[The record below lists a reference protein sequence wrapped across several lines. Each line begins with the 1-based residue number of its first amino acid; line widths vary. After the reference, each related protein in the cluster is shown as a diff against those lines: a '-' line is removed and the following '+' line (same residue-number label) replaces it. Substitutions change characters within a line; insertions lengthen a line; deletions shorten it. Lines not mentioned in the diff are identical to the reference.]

1 MDFDFDFSG
10 LGFEQGEVAVV
21 TGAGNGIGRATAL
34 LLARAG
40 VTVVGWDLDE
50 AGLQAVA
57 AEIEAMGGQAHV
69 VAGDLTDQQ
78 FVDHGWQQ
86 AAKVGGAIRY
96 LVNNAGPASTTP
108 MTVSEGVQVAIG
120 SYSSVAEGF
129 LATAGEGAASMTYTA
144 SIAGNFYVGPTP
156 DWYPAAKAGIV
167 GLMRHHAV
175 KYRGKPRANAVAP
188 AATRTQ
194 RTAEPPPGMAEKI
207 ARRPLGRIAEP
218 EEVATLICFLLSP
231 AASFVNGVLVPVDGA
246 ATWTD

>member
-1 MDFDFDFSG
+1 MDFDFRG
-10 LGFEQGEVAVV
+10 LGFQSGEVAVV
-21 TGAGNGIGRATAL
+21 TGAGNGIGRATAM

-40 VTVVGWDLDE
+40 VTVAAWDMDE
-50 AGLQAVA
+50 AGLERVGQ
-57 AEIEAMGGQAHV
+57 EIEAMGGEAHLL
-69 VAGDLTDQQ
+69 AGDLTDQG
-78 FVDHGWQQ
+78 FVDHGWQTVAQ
-86 AAKVGGAIRY
+86 IGGPIRY

-120 SYSSVAEGF
+120 SYAAVAEGF
-129 LATAGEGAASMTYTA
+129 IATAGDDAASMTYTA

-156 DWYPAAKAGIV
+156 DWYPSAKAGIV

-175 KYRGKPRANAVAP
+175 KYRGNPRVNAVAP

>member
-1 MDFDFDFSG
+1 MDFDFSG
-10 LGFEQGEVAVV
+10 LGFRRGEVAVV

-40 VTVVGWDLDE
+40 VTVALWDLDE
-50 AGLQAVA
+50 GGLEHVGQEIDAIGGHAQAL
-57 AEIEAMGGQAHV
+57 
-69 VAGDLTDQQ
+69 AGDLTDQQ
-78 FVDHGWQQ
+78 FVDHAWHQVAQIGEP
-86 AAKVGGAIRY
+86 VRY

-108 MTVSEGVQVAIG
+108 MSVSEGVQVAIG
-120 SYSSVAEGF
+120 SYAAVAGGF
-129 LATAGEGAASMTYTA
+129 IATSGADAASMTYTA

-175 KYRGKPRANAVAP
+175 KYRGTPRCNAVAP

-194 RTAEPPPGMAEKI
+194 RTADPPPGMAEKI

-218 EEVATLICFLLSP
+218 GEVATLICFLLSP